1 MMASSIKY
9 DYRCDLLSGKYICQT
24 RDMFVSFVLNQIYR
38 SFHRIS
44 GSASKALGPSVR
56 FKYQEDVDIGL
67 RNKLGTYFT
76 YIYVPT
82 SYINKEKYVYT
93 VL

>member
-1 MMASSIKY
+1 MASSIKY
-9 DYRCDLLSGKYICQT
+9 GYRCDLLSGKYICQT
-24 RDMFVSFVLNQIYR
+24 RDMFVSFVLNQIYG

-56 FKYQEDVDIGL
+56 FKYQEDVDIVSTHARHL
-67 RNKLGTYFT
+67 
-76 YIYVPT
+76 PT
-82 SYINKEKYVYT
+82 SYINKEKYIYT

>member
-1 MMASSIKY
+1 MASSIKY
-9 DYRCDLLSGKYICQT
+9 GYRCDLLSGKYICQT
-24 RDMFVSFVLNQIYR
+24 RDMFVSFVLNQKYG

-56 FKYQEDVDIGL
+56 FKYQEDVDIVL
-67 RNKLGTYFT
+67 MLGTYFT
-76 YIYVPT
+76 YLYVPT